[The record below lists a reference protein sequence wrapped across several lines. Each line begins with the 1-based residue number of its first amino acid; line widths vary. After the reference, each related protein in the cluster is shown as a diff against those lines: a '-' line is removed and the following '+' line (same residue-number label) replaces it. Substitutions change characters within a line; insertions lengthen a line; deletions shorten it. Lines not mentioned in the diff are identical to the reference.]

1 MKPTTAD
8 QPNFVDYYHLERYLF
23 KTVSPRYHEAK
34 TLNAFDFFCIVVWK
48 ANRAK
53 SKIAARLL
61 SYGHATLD
69 LAVKALTSQLIA
81 AKTPQARLNVLF
93 DSWGFRLPMAT
104 AVLTVLYP
112 KDFTVYDVRV
122 CDTLADFHSLNNHT
136 NSERRWKEYQRY
148 KIAVKARAPAG
159 LSLRDKDRWLWGKS
173 FAAQLEANVAD
184 AFKQKVLAS
193 EADA

>member
-1 MKPTTAD
+1 MKKATASRSE
-8 QPNFVDYYHLERYLF
+8 FVDYYHLERYLF
-23 KTVSPRYHEAK
+23 ETVSPRYHKAK
-34 TLNAFDFFCIVVWK
+34 SLNAFDFFCIVVWK

-81 AKTPQARLNVLF
+81 AKTPEAKLHVLF
-93 DSWGFRLPMAT
+93 ESWGFRLPMAT

-112 KDFTVYDVRV
+112 EDFTVYDVRV
-122 CDTLADFHSLNNHT
+122 CDSLSAFHSLNNCT
-136 NSERRWKEYQRY
+136 NSERRWNGYQSY
-148 KIAVKARAPAG
+148 KLAVEAAAPAG

-173 FAAQLEANVAD
+173 FATQLQLNVTD
-184 AFKQKVLAS
+184 AFKRGGGS
-193 EADA
+193 